1 MSFKS
6 LVRSQKMSGYRLSKE
21 SGIPQTTVTD
31 LLSHKASLLKC
42 NSETLY
48 KLSKVLGVSME
59 ELLESEIKK
68 KSKADSFEDFRKEE
82 CRHLKA
88 KGDVPY
94 LIELL
99 ESGRIQKLYK
109 AHDYPTCYYLVAMAD
124 YLSSLHNVPLCKD
137 YHDIRT
143 KKLLTPLFP
152 GNPGTLDEKKKSL
165 LVGKALPEFAHF
177 NLFET
182 DVRKI

>member
-42 NSETLY
+42 NAETLY

-59 ELLESEIKK
+59 ELLESELRK

-88 KGDVPY
+88 KGDIPY

-109 AHDYPTCYYLVAMAD
+109 ARDYPSCYYLVAMAD
-124 YLSSLHNVPLCKD
+124 YLSGLHNVPLCKD

-143 KKLLTPLFP
+143 KSLATPIFP
-152 GNPGTLDEKKKSL
+152 GNPGSLDEKKKSL
-165 LVGKALPEFAHF
+165 LIAKALPEFSHF
-177 NLFET
+177 ALYEQ

>member
-1 MSFKS
+1 
-6 LVRSQKMSGYRLSKE
+6 
-21 SGIPQTTVTD
+21 
-31 LLSHKASLLKC
+31 LLKC
-42 NSETLY
+42 NAETLY

-59 ELLESEIKK
+59 ELLESELRK

-88 KGDVPY
+88 KGDIPY

-109 AHDYPTCYYLVAMAD
+109 ARDYPSCYYLVAMAD

-143 KKLLTPLFP
+143 KSLTTPIFP
-152 GNPGTLDEKKKSL
+152 GNPGSLDEKKKSL
-165 LVGKALPEFAHF
+165 LISKALPEFSHF
-177 NLFET
+177 ALYEQ